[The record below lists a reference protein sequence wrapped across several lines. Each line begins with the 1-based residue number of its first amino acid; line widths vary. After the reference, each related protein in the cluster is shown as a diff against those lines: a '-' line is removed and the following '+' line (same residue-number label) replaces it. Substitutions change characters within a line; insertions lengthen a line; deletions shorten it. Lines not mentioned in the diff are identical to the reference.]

1 MARRLLHCLQVPYG
15 EVVRMYRSLRRHRRA
30 FLWQRELGGRAFE
43 YLVASLMERL
53 HRMWGLIY

>member
-1 MARRLLHCLQVPYG
+1 MVQHLKQIQFEEL
-15 EVVRMYRSLRRHRRA
+15 VRMYRSLRRYRRA